1 MQDAKRGWALAW
13 SLRTPR
19 RRAWLASSGATWV
32 ALAIG
37 ALAMGCSAAD
47 GDDGTTKVIT
57 DGAPRRADGTI
68 IDDRSMCNYKGRKD
82 VEVSETA
89 GPGAIQPNVRRV
101 WKVYGTGADRRKV
114 LMCREID
121 TNLDGYKDVVR
132 LYNDEG
138 QAKKE
143 MADTNHDGKVDTWN
157 LFALGRIA
165 EVHLDKNFDGAADE
179 WMIFNDGK
187 LSRARRDTNFDK
199 KPDVWEMYKKGRLE
213 RMGVD
218 LDGDERVDR
227 WDHDKVWRKEMDAER
242 KKKEEAEEKKREEE
256 AAKRREEGE
265 EAAAKANEEE
275 ESN

>member
-1 MQDAKRGWALAW
+1 MRARVAL
-13 SLRTPR
+13 L
-19 RRAWLASSGATWV
+19 GATARAGRAV
-32 ALAIG
+32 LLSRAALFSG
-37 ALAMGCSAAD
+37 VLCSSALLLGCGPGN
-47 GDDGTTKVIT
+47 GDESTKIIN
-57 DGAPRRADGTI
+57 GNAPRRADGTI
-68 IDDRSMCNYKGRKD
+68 INDRSMCNFRGRTD

-101 WKVYGTGADRRKV
+101 WKVFGHGADRRRI

-157 LFALGRIA
+157 LFSQGRIA
-165 EVHLDKNFDGAADE
+165 EVHLDKNFDGEPDE
-179 WMIFNDGK
+179 WKIYNEGK
-187 LSRARRDTNFDK
+187 LSRVRRDTNFDK
-199 KPDVWEMYKKGRLE
+199 KPDTWEMYHRGRLE

-227 WDHDKVWRKEMDAER
+227 WDHDKEWKKRLEEER
-242 KKKEEAEEKKREEE
+242 KKKDAADEKLREEKMEKLR
-256 AAKRREEGE
+256 KEGE
-265 EAAAKANEEE
+265 EAAAKANEGDG
-275 ESN
+275 